1 MSVVLILRTSIM
13 FKGTKPMSD
22 KSFALSA
29 EILTESRRRERAA
42 ARRSGSVALLFIA
55 PAVTMVGLFLL
66 APVVFNVYLSFTK
79 WHRFKGL
86 DQFAGFANYEKL
98 FRVPYFSEAVW
109 NTALWVVGAL
119 TIPLVFGLALA
130 LMLRN
135 MPLQETFKSLFFL
148 PKVLAPT
155 AVGTIW
161 YYVYAPHGVINSMVS
176 ASTGQPFDFGWLF
189 VGSTVNPAIILTFAW
204 QTLGI
209 TMVLLLL
216 GLAAI
221 PRDPIEA
228 ARVDGA
234 SSWQIFL
241 HVIWPLL
248 LPTVL
253 VVTILNVAAGFTA
266 FDLLWVMAA
275 DYPGKRT
282 LSLAVYMYY
291 ETFSKSGWAYGSA
304 IAVVLSSMVIVVS
317 WILASLQN
325 RVQERIS

>member
-1 MSVVLILRTSIM
+1 MPDQRPTLPADIL
-13 FKGTKPMSD
+13 
-22 KSFALSA
+22 A
-29 EILTESRRRERAA
+29 ESRRRENAA
-42 ARRSGSVALLFIA
+42 ARRSGSVALMFIA
-55 PAVTMVGLFLL
+55 PAVTMVGCFLL
-66 APVVFNVYLSFTK
+66 VPVVFNVYLSFTK

-86 DQFAGFANYEKL
+86 DEFAGFANYAKL
-98 FRVPYFSEAVW
+98 FRVPYFSEAVL
-109 NTALWVVGAL
+109 NTAMWVVGAI
-119 TIPLVFGLALA
+119 TVPLILGLALA
-130 LMLRN
+130 LLLRS

-176 ASTGQPFDFGWLF
+176 GITGQEYDFGWLY
-189 VGSTVNPAIILTFAW
+189 VESSVNPAVILTFAW

-234 SSWQIFL
+234 SSFQIFR

-291 ETFSKSGWAYGSA
+291 ESFSKSSWAYGSA
-304 IAVVLSSMVIVVS
+304 IAVVLGAMVIIVS

-325 RVQERIS
+325 RVQQRIS